1 MALVLEDFL
10 LPQEVIQYQSK
21 HDIQYGGED
30 YVLFITNRRI
40 IGHRRK
46 GFIFKKD
53 RVFSV
58 ALEEVTN
65 LRYDEQGLISKKG
78 ILLIETK
85 TQKIPFEGK
94 VKDVKVIWQEMQKFL
109 GFRTAMGAPSAYTR
123 PPSPY
128 DKPVSSDTIPKEAE
142 EVIKVLKMRL
152 AKGEISEEEFFRLKK
167 TVVED

>member
-1 MALVLEDFL
+1 MVLEDFL

-30 YVLFITNRRI
+30 YVLFITNRRV

-65 LRYDEQGLISKKG
+65 LKYDEQGLINKKG
-78 ILLIETK
+78 ILVIETK

-94 VKDVKVIWQEMQKFL
+94 IKDVKVIWQEMQKYL
-109 GFRTAMGAPSAYTR
+109 GFRTGVGAPTAYAR
-123 PPSPY
+123 QSNSYNNPP
-128 DKPVSSDTIPKEAE
+128 SSDTIPKEVD

-167 TVVED
+167 TVDG

>member
-1 MALVLEDFL
+1 MVLEDFL

-21 HDIQYGGED
+21 HDIQYGGEN

-58 ALEEVTN
+58 TLEEVSN
-65 LRYDEQGLISKKG
+65 LRYDEQGIVRKKG
-78 ILLIETK
+78 FLIIETR
-85 TQKIPFEGK
+85 TQKIPFEGNP
-94 VKDVKVIWQEMQKFL
+94 KDVKVIWQEMQKFL
-109 GFRTAMGAPSAYTR
+109 GFQKGLGAATAYT
-123 PPSPY
+123 
-128 DKPVSSDTIPKEAE
+128 KPQNSETNLNGIPKEAE

-152 AKGEISEEEFFRLKK
+152 AKGEISEDDFYRLKK
-167 TVVED
+167 TVIE

>member
-1 MALVLEDFL
+1 MVLEDFL

-21 HDIQYGGED
+21 HDIQYGAEN

-58 ALEEVTN
+58 ALEEVSN
-65 LRYDEQGLISKKG
+65 LKYDEQGIVRKKG
-78 ILLIETK
+78 FLIIETR
-85 TQKIPFEGK
+85 TQKIPFEGNP
-94 VKDVKVIWQEMQKFL
+94 KDVKVIWQEMQKFL
-109 GFRTAMGAPSAYTR
+109 GFQKGLGAATAYT
-123 PPSPY
+123 
-128 DKPVSSDTIPKEAE
+128 KPRNSENEYHGEIPKEAE

-152 AKGEISEEEFFRLKK
+152 AKGEISEDDFYRLKK
-167 TVVED
+167 TVIE